1 MARICRKSPAW
12 LLAAALPALASAT
25 AAAALPDF
33 SGLPVSVDAASSEID
48 AKTNTLVFKNVTISQ
63 GTMRVSAEHAR
74 ATGLNF
80 ANSKWN
86 FDGNVRIDAEQRGNL
101 RSDQAVVEFKDN
113 HIARATITG
122 KPAEFEQ
129 KRAGS
134 DQIARG
140 HADEILYDVNDGT
153 VRLTDE
159 AWLSDGQNEIS
170 GPLLVYNI
178 RDQQI
183 QAVGATVASAP
194 DAPHA
199 GDQRVHISIAPHTG
213 ASGKPEP
220 AGPDAAKPD
229 AAKPDVPKPD
239 TAKPAAAQPDP
250 SKPGA
255 AQPAATTDSAAPK
268 P

>member
-1 MARICRKSPAW
+1 M
-12 LLAAALPALASAT
+12 AAALSALASA
-25 AAAALPDF
+25 AAAGALPDF

-48 AKTNTLVFKNVTISQ
+48 TRTNTLVFKNVIISQ
-63 GTMRVSAEHAR
+63 GGMRVQAEHAR

-80 ANSKWN
+80 ANSKWD
-86 FDGNVRIDAEQRGNL
+86 FDGNVRIDAEQHGNL

-129 KRAGS
+129 QRANT

-153 VRLTDE
+153 VKLTND

-178 RDQQI
+178 REQQI
-183 QAVGATVASAP
+183 QAVGATMTSAA
-194 DAPHA
+194 DAPAA
-199 GDQRVHISIAPHTG
+199 GDQRVHISIAPHN
-213 ASGKPEP
+213 
-220 AGPDAAKPD
+220 
-229 AAKPDVPKPD
+229 PKAD
-239 TAKPAAAQPDP
+239 TAKPPDTARP
-250 SKPGA
+250 EA
-255 AQPAATTDSAAPK
+255 AQPAATTGSASPK
-268 P
+268 S